1 MDFKI
6 EEYLGKSGVNP
17 QVCDVDYIQ
26 YTDGE
31 IGYTYIAGMVSTV
44 DLDRIYNKFR
54 EANIESAVLYTN
66 QKPNMIVTDYA
77 TRRNIDLVVLSE
89 LKADK
94 IDDKISSNFVN
105 EDRPKININSYSND
119 SVESTYVADKSE
131 SMSVK
136 IKDVNDIDSKTYNE
150 KYINYRPTND
160 TVQTFESFV
169 ETRKISDLGSTG
181 VHVEEKVKSPP
192 LRQEEREIKS
202 SREAIENRIKAK
214 SKAQAKSKQSK
225 FKSTKV
231 ILFLVFLG
239 LLVYVP
245 EMIDD
250 YRYHAEKRA
259 HETRYKE
266 LAIDHNYVLEP
277 TDILPQ
283 SEYSFD
289 DDMENLYNLEIGGG
303 QDYVFNQENNP
314 FPKYTSYDD
323 DIELEVGED
332 IEPGIY
338 TISFEGDAD
347 VYIVS
352 DISTRLQDKGVLNYN
367 IPLAKGMSFDIDPAS
382 EVLDYQVTLTPQTE
396 FVMYENGLSGMFIY
410 GLTYFDS
417 ELQID
422 YDDNYTIYS
431 YPFDEEIN
439 ATVYLDRENDTVYGI
454 PGSYIN
460 IRYENSIF

>member
-6 EEYLGKSGVNP
+6 EEYLQKSGVNP
-17 QVCDVDYIQ
+17 QTCAVDYIQ
-26 YTDGE
+26 YTDGK
-31 IGYTYIAGMVSTV
+31 IGYTYIAELVSTV

-89 LKADK
+89 LNADN
-94 IDDKISSNFVN
+94 IDEKVSSNFVN
-105 EDRPKININSYSND
+105 EEGPKENTNSSRSS
-119 SVESTYVADKSE
+119 SVESTYVANKSE
-131 SMSVK
+131 SK
-136 IKDVNDIDSKTYNE
+136 QTQIKDVNDIDSKTYNE
-150 KYINYRPTND
+150 KYINYRPTKD
-160 TVQTFESFV
+160 TEQTSESS
-169 ETRKISDLGSTG
+169 EEARKIDDLGSTG
-181 VHVEEKVKSPP
+181 VHVEEKVQSSKP
-192 LRQEEREIKS
+192 RQEKREIKS
-202 SREAIENRIKAK
+202 SREEIEKRIKAQ
-214 SKAQAKSKQSK
+214 SKAKKKQSK

-250 YRYHAEKRA
+250 FKYHAERRA
-259 HETRYKE
+259 HETRYKQ
-266 LAIDHNYVLEP
+266 LAIDPNYVLDSR
-277 TDILPQ
+277 DILPL

-347 VYIVS
+347 PYIVS
-352 DISTRLQDKGVLNYN
+352 DVSTRLQDKSTLNYN
-367 IPLAKGMSFDIDPAS
+367 IPLAEGMSIDINPDS

-396 FVMYENGLSGMFIY
+396 FVMYEDGLSGMFIY

-439 ATVYLDRENDTVYGI
+439 ATVYLDGQNDTVYGI

-460 IRYENSIF
+460 IKYENSIF

>member
-6 EEYLGKSGVNP
+6 EEYLQKSGVNP
-17 QVCDVDYIQ
+17 QTCSVDYIQ
-26 YTDGE
+26 YSDGK
-31 IGYTYIAGMVSTV
+31 IGYTYIAEMVSTV

-54 EANIESAVLYTN
+54 EANIESAILYTN
-66 QKPNMIVTDYA
+66 HKPNMIVTDYA

-89 LKADK
+89 LNSDK
-94 IDDKISSNFVN
+94 IDEKASSNFVN
-105 EDRPKININSYSND
+105 EEGPKVNTNSYRSS
-119 SVESTYVADKSE
+119 SVESNYEVDNNQSKQTQ
-131 SMSVK
+131 

-150 KYINYRPTND
+150 KYLNYRPTKD
-160 TVQTFESFV
+160 IDQTSESFV
-169 ETRKISDLGSTG
+169 EARKISDFGSTG
-181 VHVEEKVKSPP
+181 VHIEEKVQSAPP
-192 LRQEEREIKS
+192 SQEERETKA
-202 SREAIENRIKAK
+202 SREAIEKKIKAK
-214 SKAQAKSKQSK
+214 SKAKNKQSN

-245 EMIDD
+245 EMVNDFK
-250 YRYHAEKRA
+250 YHAEKRA

-266 LAIDHNYVLEP
+266 LAIDPNYVLEP

-283 SEYSFD
+283 SEYSYD

-314 FPKYTSYDD
+314 FPKYASYDD
-323 DIELEVGED
+323 SIELEVGED
-332 IEPGIY
+332 IESGIY

-347 VYIVS
+347 VYIDN
-352 DISTRLQDKGVLNYN
+352 DISTRLQDKGALNYN
-367 IPLAKGMSFDIDPAS
+367 IPLAEGMSFDIDPDS
-382 EVLDYQVTLTPQTE
+382 EVLDYQVTLTPQKE
-396 FVMYENGLSGMFIY
+396 FVMYEDGLSGMFIY

-422 YDDNYTIYS
+422 YYDNSTIYS